1 MKEKFKSVYPAL
13 ILFLILIA
21 IWQIAC
27 DYGIVAN
34 YLLPSPTSIIAAIFD
49 KANLLLSATQTT
61 IIESVAGLIIGVAIG
76 FIIACA
82 LDCSNFLTRA
92 IYPFL
97 SVSQSIP
104 IIAIAPLI
112 VLALGFGLMPKIVL
126 VALMTFFPVAIA
138 CLGAFFD
145 IDAGL
150 VEMSKS
156 CGAGRLRTL
165 IFVKVPA
172 SAQAFFDALK
182 ISVTYAFSAA
192 VIAEWLGGDVG
203 LGVVMTRSRKS
214 FDYETLFACVVII
227 IVITITFVGIVK
239 LIEAKTMKWRVE
251 DET

>member
-1 MKEKFKSVYPAL
+1 
-13 ILFLILIA
+13 
-21 IWQIAC
+21 
-27 DYGIVAN
+27 
-34 YLLPSPTSIIAAIFD
+34 
-49 KANLLLSATQTT
+49 
-61 IIESVAGLIIGVAIG
+61 
-76 FIIACA
+76 
-82 LDCSNFLTRA
+82 
-92 IYPFL
+92 
-97 SVSQSIP
+97 
-104 IIAIAPLI
+104 
-112 VLALGFGLMPKIVL
+112 
-126 VALMTFFPVAIA
+126 
-138 CLGAFFD
+138 
-145 IDAGL
+145 
-150 VEMSKS
+150 MSKS